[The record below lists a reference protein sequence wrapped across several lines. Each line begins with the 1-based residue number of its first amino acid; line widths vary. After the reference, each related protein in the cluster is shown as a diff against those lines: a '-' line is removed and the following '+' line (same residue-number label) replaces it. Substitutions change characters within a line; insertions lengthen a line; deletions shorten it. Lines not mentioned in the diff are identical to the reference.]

1 MKLPAPAF
9 GNGTAGATKSNTGPE
24 VEAALGVPANSLR
37 CSVDNWLQYLH
48 ASDRERM
55 RLTLWT
61 IRERQGGDI
70 NLEFRMKR
78 PDGGY
83 LWYELRASG
92 DAAADTR
99 ALRGVGLLRNVT
111 AQKRAQERL
120 LA

>member
-1 MKLPAPAF
+1 MAFPPTRFDAP
-9 GNGTAGATKSNTGPE
+9 
-24 VEAALGVPANSLR
+24 L
-37 CSVDNWLQYLH
+37 DNWLQFLH

-61 IRERQGGDI
+61 VRERQGGDI
-70 NLEFRMKR
+70 NVEFRMKR

-83 LWYELRASG
+83 LWYELRATVTQQRT
-92 DAAADTR
+92 TR